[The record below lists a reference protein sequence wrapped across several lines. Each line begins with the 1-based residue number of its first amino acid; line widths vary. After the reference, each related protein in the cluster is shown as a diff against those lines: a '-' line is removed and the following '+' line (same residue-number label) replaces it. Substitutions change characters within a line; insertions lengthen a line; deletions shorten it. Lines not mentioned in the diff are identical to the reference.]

1 MKQPMTFT
9 LAAAAF
15 VAVGAPAH
23 AQTTPNNIVLIIA
36 DDIGT
41 DQLGMYGINAN
52 APATPHLDA
61 LAAAGQTY
69 RQAWSNPT
77 CSPTRASLY
86 TGRHAFRHGVGA
98 AITNVDADP
107 ELQPAET
114 TLPELLKT
122 VGYTS
127 ALVGKWHLGD
137 VDAESN
143 ACVAPS
149 VHGWDAFRGDVAA
162 AVPNHY
168 EWPKCVQ
175 ASSTTSN
182 TWTAE
187 DNVDDAL
194 AFIRQPRQGPFMLIV
209 AFNTPHTPWQIPPS
223 GYLSAGRCP
232 VSQRRTAANRDCYRA
247 MIENMDTEIG
257 RLLAGVDRRTTTVM
271 FVGDNG
277 TPPQG
282 VARDTYPANQ
292 AKGSV
297 YEGGVRVPM
306 IISGPQVTDHGW
318 VEAPVNVL
326 DLFATSVDLA
336 GATLPANLQVDAVSL
351 RPYFS
356 ARTRS
361 PVKTTVYTEGFTG
374 LDDCSFGD
382 SAAIRDSRYKL
393 IRISC
398 VRDELYD
405 LQQDPFEST
414 NLLDGNLSPSEA
426 RAYRSLSD
434 AMVALRGR

>member
-1 MKQPMTFT
+1 MKNTIAII
-9 LAAAAF
+9 LASIAW
-15 VAVGAPAH
+15 GIAPPGQ
-23 AQTTPNNIVLIIA
+23 AQTPANNIVLIIA

-41 DQLGMYGINAN
+41 DQLGLYGINPN

-69 RQAWSNPT
+69 RHAWSNPT

-86 TGRHAFRHGVGA
+86 TGRHAFRHGVGG
-98 AITNVDADP
+98 AITNVDTDP

-114 TLPELLKT
+114 TLPEVLSS

-137 VDAESN
+137 VDAEAN
-143 ACVAPS
+143 ACLAPS
-149 VHGWDAFRGDVAA
+149 VHGWSAFRGDVAA

-168 EWPKCVQ
+168 DWPKCIDE
-175 ASSTTSN
+175 SSVAAN
-182 TWTAE
+182 TWSAT

-194 AFIRQPRQGPFMLIV
+194 AFLQSHAQSPFMLTV
-209 AFNTPHTPWQIPPS
+209 AFNVPHTPWQIPPAGFVS
-223 GYLSAGRCP
+223 SGRCP
-232 VSQRRTAANRDCYRA
+232 LSGRVTAANRDCYRA

-257 RLLAGVDRRTTTVM
+257 RLLAGIDPENTTVM

-282 VARDTYPANQ
+282 VARHTYPPNQ

-297 YEGGVRVPM
+297 YEGGVRVPL
-306 IISGPQVTDHGW
+306 IIRGPEVTDRGW

-326 DLFATSVDLA
+326 DLFATSADLA
-336 GATLPANLQVDAVSL
+336 GASLPSNVQVDSVSL

-356 ARTRS
+356 ARARP
-361 PVKTTVYTEGFTG
+361 PVKDTVYTEGFVG
-374 LDDCSFGD
+374 DDDCSFGD
-382 SAAIRDSRYKL
+382 TAAIRNGRYKL

-398 VRDELYD
+398 VKDEFYD
-405 LQQDPFEST
+405 LREDPFESI
-414 NLLDGNLSPSEA
+414 NLLDEGLDRLEQQ
-426 RAYRSLSD
+426 AYRSLSD